1 MTQIT
6 KTSST
11 YAQSAL
17 AAAPYLRSVMQ
28 GNVLLPGDRAY
39 SSARQIWNGTVDH
52 RPALFA
58 LCKTVED
65 VQAAVR
71 TARAHGLP
79 LSVRGGGH
87 DWAGRALRHDGLV
100 IDLSGMR
107 GVEVDPQERVAKIA
121 GGATAIDLITAA
133 APRELAAVTG
143 TVGAVGMV
151 GMTLGVAMVP

>member
-39 SSARQIWNGTVDH
+39 TSARQIWNGAVDH

-79 LSVRGGGH
+79 VSVPGAGH
-87 DWAGRALRHDGLV
+87 HSAASALRHDGLV
-100 IDLSGMR
+100 LDLS
-107 GVEVDPQERVAKIA
+107 RV
-121 GGATAIDLITAA
+121 
-133 APRELAAVTG
+133 
-143 TVGAVGMV
+143 TVVQL
-151 GMTLGVAMVP
+151 T